1 MQALTVEAM
10 EEIPLG
16 AVTSK
21 LYEQQGMLRYMI
33 SPILGYQ
40 INFHFDVP
48 VTSETVLRNS
58 DEEVVLKGRSL
69 RVKMSFK
76 PCVAGLEKVRLV
88 PYLFGIIPFGIYFG
102 EISLTN
108 KRRLRSAFDIS

>member
-1 MQALTVEAM
+1 M

-21 LYEQQGMLRYMI
+21 LYEQQGKLRYMI

-40 INFHFDVP
+40 INFPFDVP

-58 DEEVVLKGRSL
+58 DQEVVLKSRSF

-76 PCVAGLEKVRLV
+76 PWVVGLEKVRLV

-102 EISLTN
+102 EISSTN